1 MSMVDILQKE
11 FMSSELYRINKI
23 KILYET
29 NTNNTN

>member
-23 KILYET
+23 KILYEKYSYLVI
-29 NTNNTN
+29 